1 MIVIEM
7 KHVGDILLKSIKKSI
22 RDYSKKPLP
31 LAWSVVLSIIL
42 NIVALLATTG
52 ALLLIYY
59 ILSLVN
65 LGGELV
71 LVGGIVILL
80 FIIYL
85 SMMNGLK
92 GALINTLKTSSRNGE
107 VHPTYFFEYAVDRGE
122 SFFGLTVL
130 KYIIFAIPIIPLFL
144 IYNYILIP
152 MNIPYISILFGVIVF
167 GIIGI
172 LEIPFCYAYIS
183 MATKE
188 RGIFNSI
195 KYSMR
200 LLRKK
205 HVEAIALYIIYG
217 FVWLTLYIPL
227 INLIAITIT
236 YPIMYNAMISFY
248 DKYGR

>member
-107 VHPTYFFEYAVDRGE
+107 VHPTYFVVC
-122 SFFGLTVL
+122 T
-130 KYIIFAIPIIPLFL
+130 IFL
-144 IYNYILIP
+144 
-152 MNIPYISILFGVIVF
+152 
-167 GIIGI
+167 
-172 LEIPFCYAYIS
+172 
-183 MATKE
+183 
-188 RGIFNSI
+188 
-195 KYSMR
+195 
-200 LLRKK
+200 
-205 HVEAIALYIIYG
+205 
-217 FVWLTLYIPL
+217 
-227 INLIAITIT
+227 
-236 YPIMYNAMISFY
+236 
-248 DKYGR
+248 